1 MVGTMT
7 MMPAL
12 GMAPRA
18 SRVERMVRVE
28 RSPLTAAMDRYADGD
43 AAAFQDVYD
52 LVAARL
58 EAFFLRSTRDRGAAQ
73 DLVQQTLLQVHRARE
88 TFVRGSD
95 AIPWIFAIGRRLL
108 IDAQR
113 RGKREVFF
121 ATHEQAAEALDA
133 RVSLDGSPDELC
145 ETREL
150 ATRAHAE
157 LVRLPEPQ
165 RAAYELVRLDGLSIA
180 EAAEVLGTTAA
191 AVKQRLY
198 RAHEA
203 LRGALGIGDD
213 R

>member
-1 MVGTMT
+1 MVGTIT

-12 GMAPRA
+12 GMAPRVERA
-18 SRVERMVRVE
+18 QRVERVE
-28 RSPLTAAMDRYADGD
+28 RSPLTVAMDRYADGD

-73 DLVQQTLLQVHRARE
+73 DLVQQTLLQVHRARQ

-121 ATHEQAAEALDA
+121 ATNEQAAEALDG
-133 RVSLDGSPDELC
+133 RVSLDGGPDELA
-145 ETREL
+145 EAREL
-150 ATRAHAE
+150 ATRAHTE
-157 LVRLPEPQ
+157 LARLPEPQ
-165 RAAYELVRLDGLSIA
+165 RAAYELVRLSGLSLA
-180 EAAEVLGTTAA
+180 EAAEVLGTSAA

-203 LRGALGIGDD
+203 LRGALDIGDD